1 MTEWWARKMCNCGV
15 RTTKKPTISCGNRVF
30 ESLSIYDTMRSP
42 SDSKFLEPWPWFLR
56 WSMQSKL
63 QTHESW
69 ETVHQRTCQL
79 TLYGTE
85 VPRLC
90 PLQDEEILQGSRHVV
105 CWPPS
110 CSIHDGQICFNSI
123 YLGESYIYH
132 SLSRWIIYLGESIFI
147 KNYLSYIWVNHS
159 LSLTW

>member
-1 MTEWWARKMCNCGV
+1 
-15 RTTKKPTISCGNRVF
+15 
-30 ESLSIYDTMRSP
+30 
-42 SDSKFLEPWPWFLR
+42 
-56 WSMQSKL
+56 
-63 QTHESW
+63 
-69 ETVHQRTCQL
+69 
-79 TLYGTE
+79 
-85 VPRLC
+85 
-90 PLQDEEILQGSRHVV
+90 VV